1 MRPPVHS
8 FVRMDIRF
16 VGAAG
21 SVTGSSTLV
30 ENGKLRV
37 LVDCGLFQ
45 ERRMQGRNWAPFPY
59 EPREL
64 DAVLLT
70 HAHLDHCGL
79 LPRLVK
85 AGFKGP
91 IYCTAATAEIA
102 RIVLADAARLQ
113 EEDAEFKK
121 KRHAREGRG
130 GRYPEVPLYTVDDA
144 EAVSPLFTPVKL
156 GEPAR
161 VAGDA
166 EATFVEAGHIFGA
179 TSIKLE
185 AGANGRRR
193 SVAFSGDIG
202 RWDRPIIDD
211 PVPIEE
217 ADTVVMESTY
227 GDREHDDGDIA
238 ETLARAVDETWK
250 RGGNLV
256 IPSFALE
263 RAQDL
268 LYYFNELLLAN
279 RIPHLL
285 VFLDSPMAIR
295 VLDVFERHTELFDRD
310 MQELVRTGR
319 SPFQFPALKLVSS
332 SDESKALNHLRGTMA
347 VIAGSGMCTGGRVKH
362 HLAHNIERPES
373 TILFV
378 GYQAEGTL
386 GREIVEGAKEVR
398 IHGQKQPVR
407 AAVRRIGGLSGHA
420 DRREL
425 IRWLRGFRKAPRRLF
440 LNHGEHDALAALRDY
455 VKSEVG
461 LSATIAPANQR
472 ITLD

>member
-1 MRPPVHS
+1 
-8 FVRMDIRF
+8 MDIRF

-30 ENGKLRV
+30 EAGKLRI
-37 LVDCGLFQ
+37 LVDCGFFQ
-45 ERRMQGRNWAPFPY
+45 ERRMQERNWAPFPY
-59 EPREL
+59 NPREL
-64 DAVLLT
+64 GAVLLT

-79 LPRLVK
+79 LPKLVK
-85 AGFKGP
+85 AGFRGP

-102 RIVLADAARLQ
+102 RIVLADSARLQ
-113 EEDAEFKK
+113 EEDAEFKR
-121 KRHAREGRG
+121 KRHAKEGRKSP
-130 GRYPEVPLYTVDDA
+130 YPEVPLYTTADA
-144 EAVSPLFTPVKL
+144 EAVSSHFTPVTL
-156 GEPAR
+156 GEPTK
-161 VAGDA
+161 VGEGA

-179 TSIKLE
+179 TSIRLE
-185 AGANGRRR
+185 AGVNGQRR
-193 SVAFSGDIG
+193 SIAFSGDLG

-211 PVPIEE
+211 PVLIEQ
-217 ADTVVMESTY
+217 ADYVVMESTY

-238 ETLARAVDETWK
+238 ETLAQAVAETWK

-263 RAQDL
+263 RAQEL
-268 LYYFNELLLAN
+268 LYYFNELLLAD
-279 RIPHLL
+279 RIPHLF
-285 VFLDSPMAIR
+285 VFLDSPMAIK

-310 MQELVRTGR
+310 MQELVRSGR
-319 SPFQFPALKLVSS
+319 SPFQFPALKLVST

-347 VIAGSGMCTGGRVKH
+347 VIAGAGMCTGGRIKH

-386 GREIVEGAKEVR
+386 GREILEGAKEVR

-407 AAVRRIGGLSGHA
+407 AAVHRIGGLSGHA

-425 IRWLRGFRKAPRRLF
+425 VRWLRGFRKPPRGLF
-440 LNHGEHDALAALRDY
+440 LNHGEQKALAALRDY
-455 VKSEVG
+455 VKSQVG
-461 LSATIAPANQR
+461 LSATIAPSLQR
-472 ITLD
+472 VTLD